1 MASNLQDILASA
13 RANAASL
20 VPAPVATNANL
31 PAVAQPQGKLLSFDD
46 LGGSFSADVFLK
58 VTDAGI
64 KLGNNG
70 KEYHKKLH
78 VTMDTSAVQATMAIK
93 ASVQGG
99 QAKYWRTHDGVVT
112 IDGTPWVEAL
122 SEAQRT
128 QPGARPYKS
137 ADIPMR
143 LIEPVEGVDTHKV
156 LGVSLSTTN
165 FAGFDAFRKELVAK
179 GVWGQEVIVE
189 LGFER
194 RSKQGVR
201 DWGVFTFKFVDLAS
215 ALDVAAE

>member
-1 MASNLQDILASA
+1 MASNLNAILADA
-13 RANAASL
+13 RANAAAL
-20 VPAPVATNANL
+20 VPASNANV
-31 PAVAQPQGKLLSFDD
+31 PAAAQPQGKLLSFDD

-70 KEYHKKLH
+70 KKYHEKLY
-78 VTMDTSAVQATMAIK
+78 VTMDTAAVQATMAIK

-99 QAKYWRTHDGVVT
+99 TAKYWRTHDGVVT
-112 IDGTPWVEAL
+112 IDGTPWAEAL
-122 SEAQRT
+122 AEAQRT
-128 QPGARPYKS
+128 QPGTRPYKS

-143 LIEPVEGVDTHKV
+143 LVEETEGVSTDKV

-165 FAGFDAFRKELVAK
+165 YAGFDSFRKELMAR
-179 GVWGQEVIVE
+179 GVWGQEVVVE

-201 DWGVFTFKFVDLAS
+201 DWGVFTFSFVGLAS